1 MVAVPPQIPTNLT
14 QLKPERRRRE
24 TYALLLELA
33 ELALKFL
40 ARKAAA
46 EPLPDVVEELVA
58 LSEP

>member
-33 ELALKFL
+33 DQ
-40 ARKAAA
+40 R
-46 EPLPDVVEELVA
+46 PDVVEEVGA
-58 LSEP
+58 LGDTRRIGPGSYGSL

>member
-33 ELALKFL
+33 DQSLGRVDEGELDH
-40 ARKAAA
+40 REEKAGSR
-46 EPLPDVVEELVA
+46 DID
-58 LSEP
+58 